1 MFAQRI
7 QNIRVSPIK
16 QIELAASKI
25 PNSVSL
31 AQGIPSFDTPE
42 SIKERVMGEIR
53 AGRVSKYSLAP
64 GTIELR
70 EAIAHDLARNGM
82 HYDWETEIIVT
93 AGAIE
98 GITATLASLLNEG
111 DEVLLPSPTYTS
123 YQEAIKISGGVPVF
137 VPLVEDHRWGFNF
150 EAFEKA
156 ITQKTRAILFCN
168 PNNPTGTIYT
178 AEQLQQLAELA
189 EKYNLYVLSDEVY
202 KDFIY
207 TDTPYLTLAQKP
219 RYRKRVIRIFSFS
232 KAYAMTGW
240 RVGYIHSDASVIAE
254 ILKVHDTLITCAPVV
269 SQYAALVA
277 LENAQE
283 DVARFKQTYQHR
295 RKILCERLD
304 GMDTLF
310 SYQVP
315 DSSYFVFPKIN
326 VAHDTS
332 WNFAFTLLEKIG
344 VALVPGSAFGP
355 EGEGHVRMSF
365 GRDEADIN
373 EACDRLEKYMQTL

>member
-1 MFAQRI
+1 
-7 QNIRVSPIK
+7 
-16 QIELAASKI
+16 
-25 PNSVSL
+25 
-31 AQGIPSFDTPE
+31 
-42 SIKERVMGEIR
+42 
-53 AGRVSKYSLAP
+53 
-64 GTIELR
+64 
-70 EAIAHDLARNGM
+70 
-82 HYDWETEIIVT
+82 
-93 AGAIE
+93 
-98 GITATLASLLNEG
+98 
-111 DEVLLPSPTYTS
+111 
-123 YQEAIKISGGVPVF
+123 
-137 VPLVEDHRWGFNF
+137 
-150 EAFEKA
+150 
-156 ITQKTRAILFCN
+156 
-168 PNNPTGTIYT
+168 
-178 AEQLQQLAELA
+178 
-189 EKYNLYVLSDEVY
+189 
-202 KDFIY
+202 
-207 TDTPYLTLAQKP
+207 
-219 RYRKRVIRIFSFS
+219 
-232 KAYAMTGW
+232 
-240 RVGYIHSDASVIAE
+240 VGYIHSDASVIAE

-269 SQYAALVA
+269 SQYAALGA

-283 DVARFKQTYQHR
+283 DVARFKKTYQHR